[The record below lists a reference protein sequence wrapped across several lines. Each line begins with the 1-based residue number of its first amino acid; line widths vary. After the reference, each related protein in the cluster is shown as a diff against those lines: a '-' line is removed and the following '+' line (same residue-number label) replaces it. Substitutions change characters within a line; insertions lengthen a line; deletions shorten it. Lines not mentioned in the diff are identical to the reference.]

1 MSWALLALLALAAP
15 AQPPDADVHRDLV
28 YGQGSGQD
36 LKLDLYLPKGARG
49 PLPLVVWV
57 HGGAWRQGSKSQTPA
72 LWLLPKGYA
81 VASIAYRL
89 SGVATFPAQ
98 IDDCRAALQWL
109 RAHAAHYGLHANRIG
124 VWGSSAGGHLV
135 ALLGTMDRVQAVVD
149 FFGPTDLL
157 RMSAF
162 PGKMDHD
169 APDSPESQLIGGP
182 IQQNKEKTQ
191 KANPIRYITNQTAPF
206 LIVHG
211 DKDPLVPMNQSELL
225 HAALQKA
232 GIESTLRILEGA
244 GHGGPQFQS
253 QEVREM
259 VERFFERHLKR

>member
-1 MSWALLALLALAAP
+1 
-15 AQPPDADVHRDLV
+15 
-28 YGQGSGQD
+28 
-36 LKLDLYLPKGARG
+36 
-49 PLPLVVWV
+49 
-57 HGGAWRQGSKSQTPA
+57 
-72 LWLLPKGYA
+72 
-81 VASIAYRL
+81 
-89 SGVATFPAQ
+89 
-98 IDDCRAALQWL
+98 
-109 RAHAAHYGLHANRIG
+109 
-124 VWGSSAGGHLV
+124 
-135 ALLGTMDRVQAVVD
+135 MDRVQAVVD

-253 QEVREM
+253 QEVRDM